1 MKLSTFLMYVLLAIL
16 IVIAVYGLFIF
27 GVLGFIHLLM
37 GVFNLGF

>member
-27 GVLGFIHLLM
+27 GVLGFIYLLM
-37 GVFNLGF
+37 EVFNLGF

>member
-27 GVLGFIHLLM
+27 GVLGFICLLM
-37 GVFNLGF
+37 EVFTLGF